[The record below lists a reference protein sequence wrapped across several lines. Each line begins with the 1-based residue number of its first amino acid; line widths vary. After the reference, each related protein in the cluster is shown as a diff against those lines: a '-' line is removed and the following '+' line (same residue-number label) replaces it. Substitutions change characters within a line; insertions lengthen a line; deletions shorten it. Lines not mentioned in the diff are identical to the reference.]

1 MQFNILEARNKLS
14 SLIKSARAGE
24 EVIIANR
31 GEPAVRLVPVEL
43 DHGQADRSRIGLG
56 QWLSQNPLPKHLL
69 GTHEEIEAGIREERG
84 AWD

>member
-24 EVIIANR
+24 DVIIANR

-43 DHGQADRSRIGLG
+43 RPAKADRLRIGLAK
-56 QWLSQNPLPKHLL
+56 WLVQNPLPKHLIE
-69 GTHEEIEAGIREERG
+69 THEEIEAGIREERG
-84 AWD
+84 SWD